1 VASQVIA
8 HHLCGT
14 CWSSARVQDQAW
26 GTNNIY
32 KAKHLVETVETCL
45 HLEGL
50 EASSA
55 IYASKV
61 KHSQT
66 EVASVL
72 GTEQASRAHEPWN
85 EHMFSAQMY
94 ASVWNMSSKSASQ
107 GVFTQE

>member
-1 VASQVIA
+1 
-8 HHLCGT
+8 
-14 CWSSARVQDQAW
+14 VQDQAW

-66 EVASVL
+66 LLPSEVASVL
-72 GTEQASRAHEPWN
+72 ATEQASRAHEPWN
-85 EHMFSAQMY
+85 EHMFSAQM
-94 ASVWNMSSKSASQ
+94 
-107 GVFTQE
+107 

>member
-1 VASQVIA
+1 M
-8 HHLCGT
+8 
-14 CWSSARVQDQAW
+14 
-26 GTNNIY
+26 
-32 KAKHLVETVETCL
+32 ETVETCL

-107 GVFTQE
+107 GVFTQEWHGQFGSSSSSYFSYLFFGSSADRRW